1 MKVFKCSGPILFQR
15 GWIIKHEAVHYLS
28 FGIFCNY
35 KYWLMFK
42 TQYVLFSGTLR
53 LSCGHYSV
61 VIHLEFEYLNFESW
75 QLCSGESA
83 ISWFAW
89 ISSDKTPQ
97 LMIFINK
104 YIYPHCAYP
113 NFHHNDTNITCDWD
127 IRKVKPVIWT
137 IEEVTKFMRLI
148 KQICGPTA
156 YPFFLIYAAII

>member
-1 MKVFKCSGPILFQR
+1 MKVFKCGEPILFQR
-15 GWIIKHEAVHYLS
+15 GWIIKHGAVHYLS
-28 FGIFCNY
+28 FGIFFVIINTGWCSRHN
-35 KYWLMFK
+35 
-42 TQYVLFSGTLR
+42 VLFSGTLR

-75 QLCSGESA
+75 QLSSGESA

-89 ISSDKTPQ
+89 IFSDKTPQ

-148 KQICGPTA
+148 KQICAPTA